1 MSLSS
6 DKCLLIVNSEML
18 KQWKQ
23 VEIQPGS
30 FYCLLCS
37 AASAAA
43 AVFSVVSASGL
54 ETFKISFSISVQF
67 LSLIFMFL
75 NLTFN
80 AHALKQLWEW
90 VIPQHHLLTPEFAAP
105 PANDPSCFA
114 LVLERAV

>member
-1 MSLSS
+1 MEAGG
-6 DKCLLIVNSEML
+6 NS
-18 KQWKQ
+18 
-23 VEIQPGS
+23 GS

-37 AASAAA
+37 AAAAAAA

-54 ETFKISFSISVQF
+54 ATFKISISISVQF

-80 AHALKQLWEW
+80 AHALKWLWEW

-114 LVLERAV
+114 LVLERAVSASPCPVASQ